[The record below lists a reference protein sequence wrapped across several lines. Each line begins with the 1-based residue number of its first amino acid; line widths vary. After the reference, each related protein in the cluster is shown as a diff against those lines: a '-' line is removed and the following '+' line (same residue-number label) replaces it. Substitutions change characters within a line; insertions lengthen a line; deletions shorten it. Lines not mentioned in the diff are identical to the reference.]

1 MRTTWTGS
9 IAIGT
14 TTTSGALNVN
24 GTVTATTSRAR
35 TGPLFLDLLG
45 GLQSHRVQ
53 HSRDLFAQSL
63 PAGGPEFL
71 APFDS
76 LRDDTEKMN
85 GSVVFTIAFGRIAF
99 AEPCIRQRRSLLYVY
114 CTFEKLKV
122 RQCVREPRDHHQS
135 LRCRP
140 SKIGAVLSEHKS
152 AARSMPAFDPGRFRS
167 GASQSGG
174 LCAKARVYWEFL
186 RACKATEKFGR
197 GRGGGGRG
205 TGIQRSLAALRS
217 VSRWFA
223 TEQVCCNP
231 SD

>member
-1 MRTTWTGS
+1 VSQPTAS
-9 IAIGT
+9 SFGT
-14 TTTSGALNVN
+14 TSLRQVSASLTIHL
-24 GTVTATTSRAR
+24 
-35 TGPLFLDLLG
+35 GPCLTWSSTPAYFCSVLFLDLLG

-152 AARSMPAFDPGRFRS
+152 AARSMPTFDAGRFRS
-167 GASQSGG
+167 PSISSKSAEPSRITY
-174 LCAKARVYWEFL
+174 LIK
-186 RACKATEKFGR
+186 
-197 GRGGGGRG
+197 
-205 TGIQRSLAALRS
+205 S
-217 VSRWFA
+217 VHYKRCTKSA
-223 TEQVCCNP
+223 
-231 SD
+231 